1 MITNGYS
8 QEFLRPGEIVEQEI
22 RRAADLFCL
31 TGGQEFR
38 SHYFSQPKSAS
49 CPPESPVF
57 LLLLASIRLVISAR
71 SAGNLTPCRGRP
83 IFQMAAASIPHP
95 DQPLLDAYSHAV
107 VNAVE
112 VVSPAVVSIDVHKA
126 GSSGRRSRA
135 QAGAGSGFVFAA
147 DGLILTNSHVVDD
160 ASEIEVTLPDGR
172 EQRADLIGHDP
183 DTDVAVLKITAP
195 DLTALSFGDSQALR
209 PGQLV
214 IAIGNPYG
222 FQHTVTSGVVSALGR
237 SLRARSGRL
246 IEGVIQTDA
255 ALNPG
260 NSGGPLVTSTG
271 HVVGVNTAIIAGG
284 QGLSFAVP
292 IRTVVAVLPALLR
305 DGRVRRGYL
314 GIAGQDVPLLRRVTR
329 FHRLTQPTGV
339 LVISLAADG
348 PAAGAGVREGDII
361 VAVDTVAVAGLDD
374 LHRLLTEDRIGAT
387 VKLGILRG
395 AERLDV
401 SVRVADRAPRL

>member
-1 MITNGYS
+1 
-8 QEFLRPGEIVEQEI
+8 
-22 RRAADLFCL
+22 
-31 TGGQEFR
+31 
-38 SHYFSQPKSAS
+38 
-49 CPPESPVF
+49 
-57 LLLLASIRLVISAR
+57 
-71 SAGNLTPCRGRP
+71 
-83 IFQMAAASIPHP
+83 MAAAPIPTQ
-95 DQPLLDAYSHAV
+95 DQPLLDAYSRAV
-107 VNAVE
+107 VDAVE
-112 VVSPAVVSIDVHKA
+112 VVSPSVVSIDVQKH

-160 ASEIEVTLPDGR
+160 ASDIQVTLPDGR

-195 DLTALSFGDSQALR
+195 DLIALPFGDSQALR

-237 SLRARSGRL
+237 SLRARTGRL

-260 NSGGPLVTSTG
+260 NSGGPLVTSAG
-271 HVVGVNTAIIAGG
+271 LVVGVNTAIIAGG

-292 IRTVVAVLPALLR
+292 IRTVVTVLPALLR

-314 GIAGQDVPLLRRVTR
+314 GVAGQDVPLLRRVTR
-329 FHRLTQPTGV
+329 FHRLTQRTGV
-339 LVISLAADG
+339 LVISLEADG
-348 PAAGAGVREGDII
+348 PASAAGLREGDIVVSLDAFAI
-361 VAVDTVAVAGLDD
+361 DGLDD

-387 VKLGILRG
+387 IKLGVLRG

-401 SVRVADRAPRL
+401 SVRVADRSPRL